1 MFAGRAMRANDHRVN
16 RLARQALIKLG
27 RRPEHHRLYCV
38 QLMHWGLEGDALG
51 RDPVEAARLRESVA
65 MLDEMPAAEAMAVL
79 KLAEDAPA
87 RPGLQPRHLIDKCPR
102 ELAAS
107 LLQDLGG
114 KLLTRKAWFSPST
127 GVAVAAV
134 ADTAA

>member
-1 MFAGRAMRANDHRVN
+1 MRANDHRVN

-27 RRPEHHRLYCV
+27 RRPEHHRLYCI
-38 QLMHWGLEGDALG
+38 QLMHWALDTGAGD
-51 RDPVEAARLRESVA
+51 RDPAEVAHLRESLA
-65 MLDEMPAAEAMAVL
+65 MLGEMSATEAMAVL

-107 LLQDLGG
+107 LLQDLNG
-114 KLLTRKAWFSPST
+114 KLLTRKAWFSASANVP
-127 GVAVAAV
+127 AAAAAI

>member
-1 MFAGRAMRANDHRVN
+1 MRANDHRVN

-27 RRPEHHRLYCV
+27 RRPEHTRLYCI
-38 QLMHWGLEGDALG
+38 QLMHWALDTG
-51 RDPVEAARLRESVA
+51 ATTDRDPAEVQHLRDSLA
-65 MLDEMPAAEAMAVL
+65 MLGEMSATEAMAVL

-107 LLQDLGG
+107 LLQDLNG
-114 KLLTRKAWFSPST
+114 KLLSRKAWFSPANP
-127 GVAVAAV
+127 VAAAAV

>member
-1 MFAGRAMRANDHRVN
+1 MRANDHRVN

-27 RRPEHHRLYCV
+27 RRPEHHRLYCI
-38 QLMHWGLEGDALG
+38 QLMHWALETGATDRDAA
-51 RDPVEAARLRESVA
+51 EIEHLRESVR
-65 MLDEMPAAEAMAVL
+65 MLAEMSATEAMAVL
-79 KLAEDAPA
+79 KLSEDAPA

-107 LLQDLGG
+107 LLQDLNG
-114 KLLTRKAWFSPST
+114 KLLTRKAWFTPAASP
-127 GVAVAAV
+127 VAVAAV

>member
-1 MFAGRAMRANDHRVN
+1 MRANDHRVN

-38 QLMHWGLEGDALG
+38 QLMDWALESTAHGQ
-51 RDPVEAARLRESVA
+51 DPSEVEGLRESVT
-65 MLDEMPAAEAMAVL
+65 MLDEMPPADAMAVL
-79 KLAEDAPA
+79 KLSEDAPA

-107 LLQDLGG
+107 LLQDLRG
-114 KLLTRKAWFSPST
+114 KLITKKAWFTPAIAALP
-127 GVAVAAV
+127 AVAAI
-134 ADTAA
+134 ADNAAA

>member
-1 MFAGRAMRANDHRVN
+1 
-16 RLARQALIKLG
+16 
-27 RRPEHHRLYCV
+27 
-38 QLMHWGLEGDALG
+38 MHWALESGATD
-51 RDPVEAARLRESVA
+51 RDPAEIQHLRESLT
-65 MLDEMPAAEAMAVL
+65 MLAEMSATEAMAVL

-107 LLQDLGG
+107 LLQDLNG
-114 KLLTRKAWFSPST
+114 KLLTRKAWFTPAASPI
-127 GVAVAAV
+127 AAAAV

>member
-1 MFAGRAMRANDHRVN
+1 MRANDHRVN

-27 RRPEHHRLYCV
+27 RSPEHTRLYCI
-38 QLMHWGLEGDALG
+38 QLMHWALDTG
-51 RDPVEAARLRESVA
+51 ASDRDPAEVAHLRESLA
-65 MLDEMPAAEAMAVL
+65 MLGEMSATEAMAVL

-107 LLQDLGG
+107 LLQDLNG
-114 KLLTRKAWFSPST
+114 KLLTRKAWFSPAANP
-127 GVAVAAV
+127 VATAAV

>member
-1 MFAGRAMRANDHRVN
+1 M
-16 RLARQALIKLG
+16 LG
-27 RRPEHHRLYCV
+27 
-38 QLMHWGLEGDALG
+38 
-51 RDPVEAARLRESVA
+51 
-65 MLDEMPAAEAMAVL
+65 EMSATEAMAVL

-107 LLQDLGG
+107 LLQDLNG
-114 KLLTRKAWFSPST
+114 KLLTRKAWFSST
-127 GVAVAAV
+127 VNVPAAAAAV

>member
-1 MFAGRAMRANDHRVN
+1 MRANDHRVN

-27 RRPEHHRLYCV
+27 RRPEHHRLYCI
-38 QLMHWGLEGDALG
+38 QLMHWALDTG
-51 RDPVEAARLRESVA
+51 ASDRDPAEVAHLRESLA
-65 MLDEMPAAEAMAVL
+65 MLGEMSATEAMAVL

-107 LLQDLGG
+107 LLQDLNG
-114 KLLTRKAWFSPST
+114 KLLTRKAWFSPS
-127 GVAVAAV
+127 VNVPAAAAAV

>member
-1 MFAGRAMRANDHRVN
+1 MRANDHRVN

-38 QLMHWGLEGDALG
+38 QLMHWALESGALG
-51 RDPVEAARLRESVA
+51 QDAVEIARLRESVA
-65 MLDEMPAAEAMAVL
+65 MLDDMPEVDAMAVL
-79 KLAEDAPA
+79 KLSEDAPA

-107 LLQDLGG
+107 LLQDLRG
-114 KLLTRKAWFSPST
+114 KLVTKKAWFSPA
-127 GVAVAAV
+127 VVPPPAVAAV
-134 ADTAA
+134 VADNAAA

>member
-1 MFAGRAMRANDHRVN
+1 MRANDHRVN

-27 RRPEHHRLYCV
+27 RRPEHHRLYCI
-38 QLMHWGLEGDALG
+38 QLMHWALESGATD
-51 RDPVEAARLRESVA
+51 RDPAEIQHLRESLT
-65 MLDEMPAAEAMAVL
+65 MLAEMSATEAMAVL

-107 LLQDLGG
+107 LLQDLNG
-114 KLLTRKAWFSPST
+114 KLLTRKAWFTPAASPI
-127 GVAVAAV
+127 AAAAV

>member
-1 MFAGRAMRANDHRVN
+1 MRANDHRVN

-27 RRPEHHRLYCV
+27 RSPDHNRLYCI
-38 QLMHWGLEGDALG
+38 QLMHWALETSATD
-51 RDPVEAARLRESVA
+51 RDPAEIQHLRESLA
-65 MLDEMPAAEAMAVL
+65 MIGAMSATEAMAVL

-107 LLQDLGG
+107 LLQDLNG
-114 KLLTRKAWFSPST
+114 KLLTRKAWFSPAPSP
-127 GVAVAAV
+127 VAAV